1 MPSSQWIT
9 LLVYALPGLFAVV
22 VGTFLLATKARPGP
36 VRKLGLI
43 GMAVLL
49 LATLG
54 GLALSV
60 VQTLW
65 IMDAQTSQARAGD
78 GMIGIFNALRV
89 ALNVLSA
96 GGLLTLV
103 VALCRASRGGDTA
116 HVP

>member
-1 MPSSQWIT
+1 MPSSQWVTIFI
-9 LLVYALPGLFAVV
+9 YALPDLFAVV
-22 VGTFLLATKARPGP
+22 VGMFLLATRARPGP
-36 VRKLGLI
+36 GRKLGLI

-65 IMDAQTSQARAGD
+65 IMDAQTAQAGARD
-78 GMIGIFNALRV
+78 GMIGVFNALRV

-103 VALCRASRGGDTA
+103 VALCRASRVGDA
-116 HVP
+116 R